1 MKINCP
7 QLPIIERYLVQLLEP
22 YEDHEALKDVKVV
35 LETNGEYWGA
45 TTSPNGN
52 ILLYQIDSEILRT
65 IRPKDILNKLDEIID
80 VYYEEENNE
89 SIRER

>member
-22 YEDHEALKDVKVV
+22 YDNHEALKDVKVA
-35 LETNGEYWGA
+35 LETDGEYRDV

-52 ILLYQIDSEILRT
+52 ILLYHNDSEILRT
-65 IRPKDILNKLDEIID
+65 IHPKDILNKLDEIID
-80 VYYEEENNE
+80 VYYEGEEE
-89 SIRER
+89 